1 MKRMDKQMI
10 KQEVAELFNTYKN
23 IPIDF
28 SSRAKVYQ
36 PSCNEVTDVL
46 RENQNNEQFIKM
58 MLEENYADEIQD
70 FYDLLKYASSH
81 NALAEKTLYEF
92 CLNKIKENKDDS
104 EIILKNVR
112 ILSNADI
119 DFSEIV
125 REYGYFVKDSYEK
138 MYLHILDKSLRYLD
152 YKQWNIDEE
161 KIGTYFINEL
171 ISSNSRRFGSDS
183 ELNKKIIDTI
193 KSMKH
198 SMFDEHKKGCSYNK
212 NMLIECIKEE
222 KYNILISLISES
234 KKKKKPVSD
243 TASYLGM
250 YIKQLNLRDKHIN
263 DKIFSFLLDNS
274 KTESLLG
281 KTIYDND
288 NFLSIIKKSFF
299 IESNEI
305 ILNSIMKKHYNP
317 SFKPLVERLV
327 KDEQLNTKIKIKSKT
342 GENKEISVGQ
352 LLKRWTKNHPGV
364 FSYIEKWELTET
376 LKETEEKLEPVVKK
390 RL

>member
-1 MKRMDKQMI
+1 MDKQMT

-28 SSRAKVYQ
+28 SRSAKVYQ

-46 RENQNNEQFIKM
+46 RKNQNNEQFIKM
-58 MLEENYADEIQD
+58 MLEENYTDEVQD

-104 EIILKNVR
+104 QVILKNVR

-119 DFSEIV
+119 DFSGII
-125 REYGYFVKDSYEK
+125 REYGYFVKNSYEK

-152 YKQWNIDEE
+152 YKKWNIDEE

-171 ISSNSRRFGSDS
+171 MSSSSSRFGSDS
-183 ELNKKIIDTI
+183 ELNRRIVNAI

-198 SMFDEHKKGCSYNK
+198 SMFDEHKKGHSYNK
-212 NMLIECIKEE
+212 NMLIECIKQE

-234 KKKKKPVSD
+234 KKKKAPVPD
-243 TASYLGM
+243 TAFYLALYM
-250 YIKQLNLRDKHIN
+250 KQLNHRDKHVN
-263 DKIFSFLLDNS
+263 DKIFSFFLDNS
-274 KTESLLG
+274 KTQSLFG
-281 KTIYDND
+281 KIICDNE
-288 NFLSIIKKSFF
+288 NFASVIKNNFF
-299 IESNEI
+299 IENNEI
-305 ILNSIMKKHYNP
+305 VLTSIMKKPYNS

-327 KDEQLNTKIKIKSKT
+327 KDEQLNRKVQIKSKN

-352 LLKRWTKNHPGV
+352 LLKRWTKNDPGV
-364 FSYIEKWELTET
+364 FSYIERWELTES
-376 LKETEEKLEPVVKK
+376 LKEMPGNLDPLVKK